1 MGSIQRTRYDAVA
14 MVIHWLTAALMIYMV
29 FFGEDLM
36 KEGEHAA
43 KAGDAA
49 NATFEPS
56 VHVSLGVSIL
66 LLTLLR
72 ILWRVTHTAPPY
84 PVTMKRYEVIASK
97 SIHGLFYLLMILIPL
112 TGWLSFGGFLE
123 ELPAMAGVQIFGMY
137 PVPAAP
143 VTGESFKE
151 LHEIGSNVAIA
162 LIILHVLAALKH
174 QFLDRDGILKRMLP
188 Y

>member
-1 MGSIQRTRYDAVA
+1 M
-14 MVIHWLTAALMIYMV
+14 
-29 FFGEDLM
+29 
-36 KEGEHAA
+36 
-43 KAGDAA
+43 
-49 NATFEPS
+49 
-56 VHVSLGVSIL
+56 
-66 LLTLLR
+66 
-72 ILWRVTHTAPPY
+72 THTAPPY

-151 LHEIGSNVAIA
+151 LHEIGSNVAMA

-174 QFLDRDGILKRMLP
+174 QFLDRDGIFKRMLP